1 MGEGGY
7 LVNGHRVV
15 AISPGA
21 LSLTKKVVGQG
32 QLNPLPEEEPM
43 TASEEDGL
51 GGGLLTPDLPELDA
65 NTIPA
70 KSAEFD

>member
-21 LSLTKKVVGQG
+21 LSLTKKVVGLQDHV
-32 QLNPLPEEEPM
+32 LYSFP
-43 TASEEDGL
+43 
-51 GGGLLTPDLPELDA
+51 
-65 NTIPA
+65 
-70 KSAEFD
+70 